1 MPKFAQSGS
10 TDRLKPLPD
19 AVISTCKRYRY
30 FLQRRLS
37 DNSKIMTFA
46 MINPS
51 TADAK
56 NDDRTIKRCKE
67 FAIREECG
75 VLQVVNLFAWRDP
88 DRDVLLKVSDPVGS
102 ENRKW
107 IQEALNRHTPGSV
120 MVCAWGDHKAIGDQD
135 RVFLTWLAELGVNPF
150 ALKITK
156 NGYPG
161 HPLYVSGD
169 AALVPY
175 SGRETS

>member
-1 MPKFAQSGS
+1 MPRVGHSSRPK
-10 TDRLKPLPD
+10 RLPD

-37 DNSKIMTFA
+37 DEPKIMTFA

-51 TADAK
+51 TADDK
-56 NDDRTIKRCKE
+56 SDDRTINRCKE
-67 FAIREECG
+67 FATREGCG
-75 VLQVVNLFAWRDP
+75 VLQVVNLFAWRAP
-88 DRDVLLKVSDPVGS
+88 NRDVLLTVPDPVGP
-102 ENRKW
+102 ENQKW
-107 IQEALNRHTPGSV
+107 VEEALQRHTPDSIVVCGWGS
-120 MVCAWGDHKAIGDQD
+120 HKAIGDQD
-135 RVFLTWLAELGVNPF
+135 HVFMRWLAKLGVSPF

-156 NGYPG
+156 YGYPG

-175 SGRETS
+175 SGRVER